1 MALLFCVMLY
11 VIFSIASG
19 LDADIWRIEIEK
31 RLSSL
36 EELNVHL
43 QKENAKFRSLI
54 SETQRENKLLK
65 GELDDVIKRL
75 SKCEEVISRQD
86 EDSQNKVER
95 ATETMVSDDDNEV
108 LTKGHPGPRIGEE
121 KFVFF

>member
-1 MALLFCVMLY
+1 M
-11 VIFSIASG
+11 
-19 LDADIWRIEIEK
+19 
-31 RLSSL
+31 SSL

-54 SETQRENKLLK
+54 SRNTTPKQTLK